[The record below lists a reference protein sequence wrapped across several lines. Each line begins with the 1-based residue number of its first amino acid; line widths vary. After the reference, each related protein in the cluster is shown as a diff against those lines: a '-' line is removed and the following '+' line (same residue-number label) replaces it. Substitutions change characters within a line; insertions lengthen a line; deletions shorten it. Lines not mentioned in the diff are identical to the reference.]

1 MQGLF
6 GDDDKNTVETVSTDD
21 SGAPD
26 ESFILSSYTPPT
38 QGEVVRQS
46 GLAWSAGIAFFGA
59 IVFMLFLGWIADLLL
74 GISPWG
80 IVGGIVL
87 GSIIGFLQFF
97 RITSQIFK
105 NNDSLPSE
113 HPILS
118 QPEKPAARKDP
129 FDDRNGF

>member
-6 GDDDKNTVETVSTDD
+6 DDEDENTVETVSTDD
-21 SGAPD
+21 SSAPD
-26 ESFILSSYTPPT
+26 ESFILSSYTPPN

-46 GLAWSAGIAFFGA
+46 GLAWSAGIVFFGA

-80 IVGGIVL
+80 LVGGIVI

-105 NNDSLPSE
+105 SNDSLPSE
-113 HPILS
+113 HPLLS
-118 QPEKPAARKDP
+118 RHEEPPDP
-129 FDDRNGF
+129 RDRFDEPD